1 MMVNMYPMHIM
12 LLFLFMDEFP
22 CKVSK
27 FSVSTGPDP
36 GFLESEVKFI
46 KEGLMCKFF
55 SVSLFFPK
63 ISP

>member
-1 MMVNMYPMHIM
+1 MNPMHIM

-22 CKVSK
+22 CKVSN

-36 GFLESEVKFI
+36 GFLESGFKFI

-55 SVSLFFPK
+55 FSFPIFF
-63 ISP
+63 

>member
-22 CKVSK
+22 CKVSN

-36 GFLESEVKFI
+36 RFLESGFKFI
-46 KEGLMCKFF
+46 KEGSMCKYF
-55 SVSLFFPK
+55 SVSPFFPK